1 VQAVYN
7 LQHNYQI
14 NYPQEEV
21 QSTGAIS
28 MRRRQALII
37 ELQERVRII
46 QTEIERDQ
54 EKVEE
59 IEYIISIENK
69 KTWSFISPYYTS

>member
-1 VQAVYN
+1 MQEVYN

-28 MRRRQALII
+28 MRCRQALII